1 MLLISFSC
9 LDIAVAASSE
19 MKFVLHSKSQALHV
33 EFNPKNADKKCVC
46 MKSLSPSQFII
57 SVSYCCRNDLYLE
70 VFYFSKALFK
80 IKFMLDIFA

>member
-46 MKSLSPSQFII
+46 MKSLSPAQFII
-57 SVSYCCRNDLYLE
+57 LVSL
-70 VFYFSKALFK
+70 
-80 IKFMLDIFA
+80 